1 MCSVPLKVLFVQI
14 LLPGCQ
20 LTSRF
25 VGRVQMSDD
34 QLYPNDNSARKSDSP
49 TTTTQTIKSYIYW
62 VLKMFLVAKFFPIF
76 LSFLNFE
83 SFRNIFEACPTQNC
97 DRGSVDRISLDIF
110 TWSNFLIKR
119 LKISQLIETF
129 INDSINCQKRTYRF
143 WRLIKTF

>member
-1 MCSVPLKVLFVQI
+1 
-14 LLPGCQ
+14 
-20 LTSRF
+20 
-25 VGRVQMSDD
+25 VGRVQMSDG

-97 DRGSVDRISLDIF
+97 NYAMFQFSYYLYAKLLTFKIF
-110 TWSNFLIKR
+110 NKKNQPEI
-119 LKISQLIETF
+119 LKMK
-129 INDSINCQKRTYRF
+129 INKAQFKLFEQDLVS
-143 WRLIKTF
+143 